1 MKMFERYLEKDIDPA
16 VFGFALAGIVVL
28 FAALVAIV
36 PLALIWALNTLFGL
50 GIPYNLW
57 TWLAAAFLLLMI
69 PSALGS
75 RIAAW
80 GRDE

>member
-1 MKMFERYLEKDIDPA
+1 MFDKYLEKDYDPA

-28 FAALVAIV
+28 FAALVVIV

-57 TWLAAAFLLLMI
+57 TWLAMLILLLMI
-69 PSALGS
+69 PTATAS
-75 RIAAW
+75 RMKLRW
-80 GRDE
+80 GEE